1 MRPGDRGKEPSL
13 WSLRARAHPLL
24 QSPTILTAD
33 TFVRRVLL
41 KVALVP
47 LAGTHCRHGSTGC
60 QDLRARFGRTGALPP
75 STSGVFFLAGDATL
89 EPAPAPPMRAAA
101 SRAAGDWLTA
111 WLGVVW
117 QRRSSPCA
125 PPQRQPKL
133 IALALSPAR
142 LRREGPRRLAG
153 RLLSLL
159 TPWAYDLEP

>member
-1 MRPGDRGKEPSL
+1 M
-13 WSLRARAHPLL
+13 LRARARPLP

-33 TFVRRVLL
+33 DFFRRVVL
-41 KVALVP
+41 KVELVSLADTHHGHGNPDNHHLQAL
-47 LAGTHCRHGSTGC
+47 
-60 QDLRARFGRTGALPP
+60 FGRTGPSPP

-89 EPAPAPPMRAAA
+89 QPAPAPPMRAAA

-125 PPQRQPKL
+125 PPQRPPKL

-159 TPWAYDLEP
+159 TPWAYDLER

>member
-101 SRAAGDWLTA
+101 PRAAGDWFRA
-111 WLGVVW
+111 SLGMVC
-117 QRRSSPCA
+117 QRQCPPCA
-125 PPQRQPKL
+125 PPHRSGQTHSPCTFAREIAQGRPRKL
-133 IALALSPAR
+133 VR
-142 LRREGPRRLAG
+142 

-159 TPWAYDLEP
+159 TPGAYDLEP